1 MYYTIKI
8 DGDIAKKCGLI
19 GAMVY
24 AHLLIV
30 GADTPLKDLALDL
43 PFLTYRQIRYGI
55 SRLESAGLIEECYAQ
70 FLQNCQS
77 DKIVKEFDKIVKRR
91 HTKRGQA
98 LLRARIRGKFSISDS
113 LSISNKATNNN
124 CISNISLRNEDRDKG
139 GMGEKG
145 KEEEPSTRK
154 KTVVYPRQKALSAEE
169 EAAKNAEKEA
179 EREARTPIYREII
192 DYFNAQAGKHYSY
205 KCDAT
210 RRFIDA
216 RLAEG
221 HTVEDFK
228 RVIRV
233 KVAEWKGTEHEKYLR
248 PETLFRPSHFESYLN
263 QPEPVEPAAKPKKTA
278 ETFDA
283 DDFMEAAL
291 KRAYSEGG
299 DGT

>member
-8 DGDIAKKCGLI
+8 DSAIFSRHGLI
-19 GAMVY
+19 AALVY
-24 AHLLIV
+24 AHLLKV
-30 GADTPLKDLALDL
+30 GADVTLSELAAAL
-43 PFLTYRQIRYGI
+43 PYLTYRQIAYARNKL
-55 SRLESAGLIEECYAQ
+55 SAAGLIEDCYKNADLTKCRQ
-70 FLQNCQS
+70 IV
-77 DKIVKEFDKIVKRR
+77 DKLSKHR

-98 LLRARIRGKFSISDS
+98 LLRARIRDKLSISDS

-124 CISNISLRNEDRDKG
+124 CNSNIYLRNEDRDKG
-139 GMGEKG
+139 GLGEKE
-145 KEEEPSTRK
+145 KEEEPSKRK
-154 KTVVYPRQKALSAEE
+154 KTVVYPQQKALSAEE

-192 DYFNAQAGKHYSY
+192 NYFNEQAGKHYSY

-221 HTVEDFK
+221 RTVEDFK

-263 QPEPVEPAAKPKKTA
+263 QPEPVEPVAKPKKT
-278 ETFDA
+278 EKSFDA
-283 DDFMEAAL
+283 DEFMAAAL
-291 KRAYSEGG
+291 AKSYSDQE
-299 DGT
+299 DGS